1 MKNIISIKAIIIL
14 SIFFFNVEPSYAL
27 DPTDPD
33 ETEDGI
39 GEVPVDNYIVP
50 MLIAGVGLAYILTK
64 KQIKKA

>member
-14 SIFFFNVEPSYAL
+14 SIFFFNVESSYAL